1 MSRSAGW
8 AYFER
13 RASVACPRRKH
24 MTAGPRRAV
33 RSVIGGSLGNLV
45 EWYDWYIYSAF
56 SLYFAKSFFPEGD
69 ATAQLLSASIVFA
82 IGFLM
87 RPLGGWL
94 LGVLADRY
102 GRKSALTWS
111 IALMCAGSLII
122 TCTPTYASI
131 GIAAP
136 LLLVV
141 ARMAQGLSLG
151 GEFGTAATYLTEIAP
166 PDRRGFWSSFQYVTL
181 IAGQLLALT
190 LLVLLQFV
198 FLTEAQLEAWGWRI
212 AFATGA
218 ILAVSV
224 FWLRR
229 GIDET
234 PDFLEESGAA
244 RRKGGLVTLIREQ
257 PRQVALVFGLS
268 IGSNVSFYAFTTYM
282 QKYLV
287 ASAGFAKGQASLIC
301 SAALI
306 FYIVVQ
312 PVLGALSDKIGRKPL
327 LYWTWI
333 AGMIGTVPLF
343 TAIGASHSMA
353 GAFLLICAAYL
364 IISGASATSAVV
376 KAELF
381 PAHVRAL
388 GVGLPYAVSQA
399 IFGGTAES
407 VALSFKAAGIEAAFF
422 WYVAGCMA
430 IALITTIFLPETR
443 WPDRKRGR

>member
-1 MSRSAGW
+1 LQASSSA
-8 AYFER
+8 R
-13 RASVACPRRKH
+13 RPI
-24 MTAGPRRAV
+24 

-56 SLYFAKSFFPEGD
+56 SLYFAQSFFPASD
-69 ATAQLLSASIVFA
+69 PTAQLLSTSVVFA

-94 LGVLADRY
+94 LGMLADRY

-111 IALMCAGSLII
+111 ITLMCAGSLII
-122 TCTPTYASI
+122 TCAPTYATI
-131 GIAAP
+131 GIWAP
-136 LLLVV
+136 VLLTF

-166 PDRRGFWSSFQYVTL
+166 PDKRGFWSSFQYVTL
-181 IAGQLLALT
+181 IAGQLLALG
-190 LLVLLQFV
+190 LLVTLQFV
-198 FLTEAQLEAWGWRI
+198 FLTEAQLEAWGWRL

-218 ILAVSV
+218 FLAVAV

-234 PDFLEESGAA
+234 PDFVEESGRG
-244 RRKGGLVTLIREQ
+244 RRKGGLLALLRER
-257 PRQVALVFGLS
+257 PKQVALVFGLS

-287 ASAGFAKGQASLIC
+287 GSAGFAKDKASLIC

-306 FYIVVQ
+306 FYVVIQ
-312 PVLGALSDKIGRKPL
+312 PMLGALSDKVGRKPL
-327 LYWTWI
+327 LYWCWI
-333 AGMIGTVPLF
+333 GGIIGTVPLF
-343 TAIGASHSMA
+343 TALGRADGMVE
-353 GAFLLICAAYL
+353 AFLLLCVAYL
-364 IISGASATSAVV
+364 IISGSSATSAVV

-381 PAHVRAL
+381 PPHIRAL

-407 VALSFKAAGIEAAFF
+407 VALGFKSAGVESAFF
-422 WYVAGCMA
+422 WYVTGCMGV
-430 IALITTIFLPETR
+430 ALVTTLFLPETR
-443 WPDRKRGR
+443 WQTARSER